1 MKQELLDDLQRL
13 LKCPKPKT
21 ECANRALLDGA
32 LSGWHEEAIEFCHLA
47 EVYDIGVT
55 PLELTEEL
63 KRSEIFNEDGLP
75 NQRFVDCGYF
85 RVVEIKY
92 VSSNAETNI
101 IYKVIVYPLGIA
113 FISGFTDA
121 LKDRKRQS
129 ND

>member
-1 MKQELLDDLQRL
+1 MPEDGVRRQ
-13 LKCPKPKT
+13 
-21 ECANRALLDGA
+21 ALLDGA

-63 KRSEIFNEDGLP
+63 KRSGIFNEDGLP
-75 NQRFVDCGYF
+75 DQRFVDCGYF
-85 RVVEIKY
+85 RVIEMKY
-92 VSSNAETNI
+92 VSSDAETNI